1 MPSVVQDVPVPGMAI
16 VPVGL
21 GTSGLTPADVIS
33 VEPSGMPVGET
44 GELDADALPSGE
56 VAPIDGVGATMPL
69 TCATATWQVRSAGRI
84 TASLVSVTGVFH
96 SYQDGPI
103 PAAAFAWGHGQTSS
117 GRLTT
122 MGFGVLRTTTHRNDS
137 CRDGLISMCS
147 R

>member
-1 MPSVVQDVPVPGMAI
+1 VLGMAT

-21 GTSGLTPADVIS
+21 GISGLTPADGIS

-56 VAPIDGVGATMPL
+56 VAPTEGVGATMPV

-103 PAAAFAWGHGQTSS
+103 PGAAFVWAHGQKSS

-122 MGFGVLRTTTHRNDS
+122 MGFDVLRTTTQRKG
-137 CRDGLISMCS
+137 CTFDGLISMCG
-147 R
+147 RKAGT